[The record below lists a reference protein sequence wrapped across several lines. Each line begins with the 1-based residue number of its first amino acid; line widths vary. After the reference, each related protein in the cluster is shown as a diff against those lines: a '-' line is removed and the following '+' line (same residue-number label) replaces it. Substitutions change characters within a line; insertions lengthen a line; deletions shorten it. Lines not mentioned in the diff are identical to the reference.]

1 VQASKRVFR
10 IVAWIANTI
19 IGLVIVAY
27 IGANVLI
34 AWGVRSDSSKAVA
47 KFSGDRI
54 EALIATVNRETC
66 SLHDRN
72 RSVWALGQLRDK
84 RALPVLYKYYTGKRC
99 DHKTQ
104 ICQNELRKAIKWTE
118 GNSFM
123 LPQLWRP
130 FL

>member
-1 VQASKRVFR
+1 MSVPIRA
-10 IVAWIANTI
+10 
-19 IGLVIVAY
+19 
-27 IGANVLI
+27 
-34 AWGVRSDSSKAVA
+34 KAVA
-47 KFSGDRI
+47 RFSGDRI
-54 EALIATVNRETC
+54 EALIATVNCETC
-66 SLHDRN
+66 SLRDRN

-104 ICQNELRKAIKWTE
+104 ICQDQLRTAIKWTE

>member
-27 IGANVLI
+27 IAANVLI
-34 AWGVRSDSSKAVA
+34 GWGVRSDSSRAVA

-54 EALIATVNRETC
+54 EALIATVNCQTC

-84 RALPVLYKYYTGKRC
+84 RALPVLHKYYTGKRC

>member
-1 VQASKRVFR
+1 MQASKRVLR
-10 IVAWIANTI
+10 IVAWTATTI

-34 AWGVRSDSSKAVA
+34 GWGVRSDSSKAVA
-47 KFSGDRI
+47 KFSGERI
-54 EALIATVNRETC
+54 EALIATVNCETC

-72 RSVWALGQLRDK
+72 RSVWALGQLRAK
-84 RALPVLYKYYTGKRC
+84 RALPVLYKYYTGKPC

-104 ICQNELRKAIKWTE
+104 IFQNELRKAIKWTE